1 MLKCLTTFKLLRQQN
16 CMALYKREDFCA
28 LTGLQSREL
37 STYIKR
43 GKVFL
48 SGDLID
54 DAITQNAEFMQKRAA
69 LLLKKNGGDP
79 AVVKTTHHDDV
90 SPNYKN
96 IKAHKFSDVPPA
108 PGDKTPIVELERTKL
123 ILGNIKTTEEIEKI
137 RLHNA
142 KAAGES
148 IPIDTVKV
156 VVAQLAKGFIT
167 AFQNSSENFLI
178 EISKKVGMDRV
189 VLADS
194 KGLLF
199 KNINDAI
206 NKAVDESKKQ
216 ITDIVKEYA
225 VKKEPGEKE

>member
-1 MLKCLTTFKLLRQQN
+1 
-16 CMALYKREDFCA
+16 MALYKREDFCK
-28 LTGLQSREL
+28 LIGLQSREL

-48 SGDLID
+48 SGELID
-54 DAITQNAEFMQKRAA
+54 DAITQNAEFMQKRAEI
-69 LLLKKNGGDP
+69 LLKKNGGTAP
-79 AVVKTTHHDDV
+79 PVTTEVHNQV
-90 SPNYKN
+90 SPNYQN
-96 IKAHKFSDVPPA
+96 IKHHQFKEVPPPA
-108 PGDKTPIVELERTKL
+108 GDKTPIVELERTKL

-148 IPIDTVKV
+148 IPIDVVKV

-167 AFQNSSENFLI
+167 SFQNSSENFLI

-189 VLADS
+189 MLADS

-199 KNINDAI
+199 KNINEAI

-225 VKKEPGEKE
+225 IKKEQGERE